1 MSGRCPQPLHRAR
14 AFTLIELLVTIVV
27 IAVAATALLG
37 VFSNMVRGSADPMLQ
52 QQAITIAEAYMEEIL
67 HKAFADPV
75 VAETGSSEAGET
87 RSSFNDVQDYNNLPD
102 NQVRDQNNSPIL
114 PLAAYTVTVAVNGAV
129 LSGVNTMQIDVTVSH
144 PVTGAISLSAFRAN
158 Y

>member
-1 MSGRCPQPLHRAR
+1 MFRRCPQPLPRAR

-67 HKAFADPV
+67 HKAYADPA

-87 RSSFNDVQDYNNLPD
+87 RSSFNDVQNYNNLPD
-102 NQVRDQNNSPIL
+102 NQVRDQNNNPIL

>member
-1 MSGRCPQPLHRAR
+1 MFHRCPQPLHRAR

-67 HKAFADPV
+67 HKAYADPD

-102 NQVRDQNNSPIL
+102 NQVRDQNNSPIP
-114 PLAAYTVTVAVNGAV
+114 PLAAYSVTVAVNGAV
-129 LSGVNTMQIDVTVSH
+129 LGGVNTMQIDVTVSH